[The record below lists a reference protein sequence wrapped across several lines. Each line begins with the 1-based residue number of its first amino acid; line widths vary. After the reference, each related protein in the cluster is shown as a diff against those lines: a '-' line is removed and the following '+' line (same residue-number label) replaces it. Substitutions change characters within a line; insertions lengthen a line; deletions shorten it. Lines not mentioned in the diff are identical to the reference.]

1 MSSKLLLLFVSFKSW
16 PIMTVLSLMMPK
28 FLFFRLKTR
37 LQFSMAPTRL
47 SSTIEMTPKC
57 SKFNWTYEQ
66 PASVYTANFFLEN
79 WAWEKEKN
87 KLHNHHIIYILFDHC
102 LRPISVDKSLG
113 YFRTICHFKLKVI
126 LVFWLLLLRVSG
138 DNYN

>member
-1 MSSKLLLLFVSFKSW
+1 MSSKLLLLFVSFKSR

-28 FLFFRLKTR
+28 FLFSSLRNRLYFPWHLPGFHRRWRQNVQNSIGPTSR
-37 LQFSMAPTRL
+37 LRMFTLQS
-47 SSTIEMTPKC
+47 
-57 SKFNWTYEQ
+57 
-66 PASVYTANFFLEN
+66 FLEN
-79 WAWEKEKN
+79 WAWEKELREKQIARSS
-87 KLHNHHIIYILFDHC
+87 HYILFDHC

-113 YFRTICHFKLKVI
+113 YFRTTCHFKLKVI

>member
-16 PIMTVLSLMMPK
+16 PIMTVLSLMTPK

-57 SKFNWTYEQ
+57 SKFKWTYEP
-66 PASVYTANFFLEN
+66 PASVYTAKFSRKIGRERR
-79 WAWEKEKN
+79 EKQIAQSS
-87 KLHNHHIIYILFDHC
+87 HYMLFDHC